1 MKANDDSYIYNTY
14 NISNTSSNVVRMVH
28 NSFYYHFKGRI
39 KEREKK
45 MIDIFL
51 FESIANSIKDII
63 VIIFLVAMLL
73 KEWD

>member
-1 MKANDDSYIYNTY
+1 MNDL
-14 NISNTSSNVVRMVH
+14 
-28 NSFYYHFKGRI
+28 
-39 KEREKK
+39 
-45 MIDIFL
+45 FL